1 MTELTHGPTL
11 PISIEIDSVKYRQ
24 EGESHREKCSRIGNT
39 LADDNEHFKEWRKIL
54 LPQKFLPAGRV
65 QSSIGSPRKTT
76 AFNCF
81 VSRTLPD
88 SMDGIM
94 DVAKEAAQ
102 TMRLGGGIGYDFSTL
117 RPKGDLIVSLDSKSS
132 GPLSFMSIYDS
143 ICATVSSA
151 GQRRGA
157 QMGVMRVDH
166 PDIEEFIEAKTNETE
181 YTRFNLSVGVTDEF
195 MKAMLKEQMF
205 NLTFE
210 GRVYKQVDARAL
222 WNKIMRAT
230 WDWAEPGILFIDR
243 INEMNNLWYCE
254 TIAAT
259 NPCGEQP
266 LPPYGACLLGSF
278 NLVKYLALGNAGGG
292 MNTNWHFDWEQF
304 KADIPVVVRAMDN
317 VVDNTTYPLKEQE
330 KEAKSKRRMG
340 LGYTALANAGEALG
354 YEYASKDFIKW
365 QTKLERIMANECY
378 RASSNLA
385 AEKGSFPLFDKEK
398 YCESKFVR
406 RLDKDVQ
413 ELISINGI
421 RNSHLLSIA
430 PTGTISL
437 SADNVS
443 SWCEPVFSHSFDR
456 TIQTELGP
464 KVERVTD
471 YGFRELGVKGKK
483 ADELTTDEH
492 LSVLIAATK
501 WVDSA
506 VSKTINVGA
515 DTTWEEF
522 KEIYIKAWKGGC
534 KGCTT
539 FRSAGKRYGILNDV
553 KEEES
558 GGEACYFDE
567 ATGKKQCE

>member
-1 MTELTHGPTL
+1 MNTTERYGPTL
-11 PISIEIDSVKYRQ
+11 PISIEMDTKKYRQ

-39 LADDNEHFKEWRKIL
+39 LADNGEHFKVWRSIL
-54 LPQKFLPAGRV
+54 LPQRFLPAGRV
-65 QSSIGSPRKTT
+65 QASIGSPRKTT

-81 VSRTLPD
+81 VSRTIPD
-88 SMDGIM
+88 SANGIM
-94 DVAKEAAQ
+94 DTAKDAFN

-132 GPLSFMSIYDS
+132 GPLSFMQIFDA

-151 GQRRGA
+151 GHRRGA

-166 PDIEEFIEAKTNETE
+166 PDIEEFVEAKTNETE
-181 YTRFNLSVGVTDEF
+181 YTRFNLSVAVTDEF
-195 MKAMLKEQMF
+195 MKAVVKGSMF
-205 NLTFE
+205 DLTFG
-210 GRVYKQVDARAL
+210 GRVYKQVDAQAL

-230 WDWAEPGILFIDR
+230 WDWAEPGILYIDR
-243 INEMNNLWYCE
+243 INEWNNLNYCE

-266 LPPYGACLLGSF
+266 LPPHGACLLGSF
-278 NLVKYLALGNAGGG
+278 NLVKYLIKEANGYS
-292 MNTNWHFDWEQF
+292 FDWDMF
-304 KADIPVVVRAMDN
+304 KEDIPVVVRAMDN

-330 KEAKSKRRMG
+330 DEAKSKRRMG

-354 YEYASKDFIKW
+354 FVYGSKEFIRFA
-365 QTKLERIMANECY
+365 TKVGKTMANECY
-378 RASSNLA
+378 RASANIA
-385 AEKGSFPLFDKEK
+385 EEKGSFPLFDKEK
-398 YCESKFVR
+398 FCESKFVK

-413 ELISINGI
+413 ELIATQGI
-421 RNSHLLSIA
+421 RNSHLLSVA

-443 SWCEPVFSHSFDR
+443 SGCEPVFLHSFDR

-471 YGFRELGVKGKK
+471 YGYRELGVEGKT
-483 ADELTTDEH
+483 ANELTPDEH
-492 LSVLIAATK
+492 LDVLIAVSK

-506 VSKTINVGA
+506 VSKTLNVGE
-515 DTTWEEF
+515 DVTWEEF

-539 FRSAGKRYGILNDV
+539 YRSAGKRYGILNAVD
-553 KEEES
+553 EEPEA
-558 GGEACYFDE
+558 GEACYIDQN
-567 ATGKKQCE
+567 TGKKTCE